1 MLIERLILLAKKIG
15 AKRKISIKILPI
27 FIILC
32 LLVYFILCYFELFF
46 LKQQFIRFFI
56 WFIFCVLMSS
66 FINYKIYYNMRQ
78 KSVDFYNIK

>member
-27 FIILC
+27 FIIFC
-32 LLVYFILCYFELFF
+32 LFVCFILYYFELFF
-46 LKQQFIRFFI
+46 LKQQLIRFFI
-56 WFIFCVLMSS
+56 WFVFCILMSS
-66 FINYKIYYNMRQ
+66 FVNYKIYYNMRQ